1 MTPGQHAGLAAWLPA
16 LLATLFLA
24 VPYVL
29 AALWTGGGSDAG
41 NGNGNGN
48 GAGALNGTGAGAV
61 NRAVNGAGAGALNGT
76 GAGAVN
82 GRPTARAR
90 RWSPW
95 RIASW
100 LAGCAVLG
108 LALSPL
114 VPHGDVGLMVRHLL
128 LGMFAPLGLIMAAP
142 VTLLLR
148 VAPRRLGRRLTRLL
162 RTRVVHVLTHPVTAA
177 LVYVGGLYVVTLTPL
192 SAASLANPRLHHL
205 VDHLYLASGCLFTW
219 AVAGPDPAPHRPGV
233 ATRVAVLI
241 GAAAAHGWL
250 AKHLYATVP
259 GFQEAAQVM
268 YYGGDVAELLL
279 AVALFAAWYRR
290 AGHRRPSPV
299 PA

>member
-1 MTPGQHAGLAAWLPA
+1 MTPGQHAGWTAWLPA
-16 LLATLFLA
+16 LLAMLVHATVYLVA
-24 VPYVL
+24 VRRAGREGGES
-29 AALWTGGGSDAG
+29 AART
-41 NGNGNGN
+41 
-48 GAGALNGTGAGAV
+48 
-61 NRAVNGAGAGALNGT
+61 
-76 GAGAVN
+76 
-82 GRPTARAR
+82 R

-95 RIASW
+95 RTASW
-100 LAGCAVLG
+100 LSGCVLLG

-114 VPHGDVGLMVRHLL
+114 VPPGDVGHMVRHLL

-142 VTLLLR
+142 MTLLLR
-148 VAPRRLGRRLTRLL
+148 VAPRSLARRLTRLL
-162 RTRVVHVLTHPVTAA
+162 RTRVVHVISHPVTAA
-177 LVYVGGLYVVTLTPL
+177 LISVGGLYAVTLTPL
-192 SAASLANPRLHHL
+192 YAAGLANPALHHL

-233 ATRVAVLI
+233 PTRAAVLI

-279 AVALFAAWYRR
+279 AVGLFAAWYRR
-290 AGHRRPSPV
+290 VGRRRPV
-299 PA
+299 PAPA